1 MKFTD
6 AMFTVLGIE
15 RVKPENN
22 QPLRMRKLK
31 MRGPGDYAYVD
42 ITKHGG
48 EFKEFDE
55 VHIEE
60 VVSEEGLPPKV
71 SEVVK
76 RIKKID
82 GCRVTIIDG
91 QIVVDMPDRTVYDVS
106 QLTDKQLEDRI
117 SVWNGLREKAK
128 ELELEFDL
136 KAAKK
141 LIEEEERKPLLVA
154 ITGTAHLSGFRGF
167 RESVIAKTL
176 EIYQPEAYPGV
187 RGFTDNEN
195 WKPRKIKK
203 GANHNKFKRR
213 KK

>member
-22 QPLRMRKLK
+22 KPLRMLKLE
-31 MRGPGDYAYVD
+31 MCGPGDYAYVD
-42 ITKHGG
+42 ITQHSEGS
-48 EFKEFDE
+48 KEFDE

-71 SEVVK
+71 AEVVK
-76 RIKKID
+76 RIQKID

-136 KAAKK
+136 QAAKK
-141 LIEEEERKPLLVA
+141 LMEEEERKLTHVA
-154 ITGTAHLSGFRGF
+154 IIGSGRVGMG
-167 RESVIAKTL
+167 SCGVVLAKNL

-187 RGFTDNEN
+187 RGFTDNEG
-195 WKPRKIKK
+195 WKPTKIKK